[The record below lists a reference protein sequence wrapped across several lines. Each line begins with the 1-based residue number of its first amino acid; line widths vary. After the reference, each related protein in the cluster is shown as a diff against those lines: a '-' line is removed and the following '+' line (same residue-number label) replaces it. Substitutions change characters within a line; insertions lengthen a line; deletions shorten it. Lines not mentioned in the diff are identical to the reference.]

1 MTTIA
6 IDARKIADF
15 GIGTYIRGLVSG
27 LARLDHETRYLL
39 LAGPEGPAALP
50 HLPGNFRWVD
60 ERAPG
65 YSLTEMVSVSRRLR
79 RERVD
84 LYHAPHY
91 VVPLAPPCPVVVTV
105 HDLIH
110 LRFPEFRSRLELTYA
125 RTMIRRAVRLARRV
139 VAVSASTAED
149 LTRRFAVP
157 PDKIDVVANG
167 VDESFRNEVSEFE
180 VAAILARLGLEPG
193 YLLFVGNPKPHKNVE
208 GLLAA
213 YAELRRRRADA
224 PLLVLA
230 GERDA
235 DRSPVAARLAVHGLG
250 GSVRRLG
257 FVAAADLPALYRG
270 AVLLVQPSL
279 WEGFGLPVA
288 EAMAAGTAVVAS
300 RRGAL
305 PEVTGDAARLIDP
318 EDVGGLADAIAEL
331 LDDPGSR
338 TELARRGRERAARF
352 RWQETARATL
362 GVYQRAL
369 GTAAAAGEPR

>member
-1 MTTIA
+1 
-6 IDARKIADF
+6 
-15 GIGTYIRGLVSG
+15 
-27 LARLDHETRYLL
+27 
-39 LAGPEGPAALP
+39 
-50 HLPGNFRWVD
+50 
-60 ERAPG
+60 
-65 YSLTEMVSVSRRLR
+65 
-79 RERVD
+79 
-84 LYHAPHY
+84 
-91 VVPLAPPCPVVVTV
+91 
-105 HDLIH
+105 
-110 LRFPEFRSRLELTYA
+110 
-125 RTMIRRAVRLARRV
+125 
-139 VAVSASTAED
+139 
-149 LTRRFAVP
+149 
-157 PDKIDVVANG
+157 VVANG
-167 VDESFRNEVSEFE
+167 VDESFRNEISEFE
-180 VAAILARLGLEPG
+180 VAAVLARLGLETG

-338 TELARRGRERAARF
+338 TEMARRGRERAARY

-369 GTAAAAGEPR
+369 GAAAAAGEPR